1 MAKKLFV
8 GNLSF
13 SVTEDD
19 LKEAFSKIGEVASV
33 KLITDAATGRSRGF
47 AFVEMAADEDADKAI
62 AGLNGTP
69 LMDRTLNVS
78 EARPQRERERGGPR
92 SGSGDRGR
100 RGGGGFGGGRKQ
112 SNWR

>member
-47 AFVEMAADEDADKAI
+47 AFVEMAADDDADKAI

-78 EARPQRERERGGPR
+78 EARPQRERSGPR

-100 RGGGGFGGGRKQ
+100 RGGGFGGGRKQ